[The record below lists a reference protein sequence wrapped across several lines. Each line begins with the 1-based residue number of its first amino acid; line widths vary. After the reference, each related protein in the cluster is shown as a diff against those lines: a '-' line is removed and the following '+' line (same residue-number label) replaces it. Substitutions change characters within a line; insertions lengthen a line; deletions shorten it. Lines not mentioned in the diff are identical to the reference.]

1 MSLPRRRVEKGV
13 GGIGEG
19 ERVFQPVYEAMGRA
33 ELEALQLERLNAL
46 LARVY
51 ESVPTYRAK
60 FDEAG
65 AVPRVDSLEGLA
77 DIPFTVKD
85 DLRAAYPYGMFAVPL
100 KDIVRVHSSS
110 GTTGQVTVVGYTK
123 GDIERWADMMARTI
137 ACAGGTADDIVHVAY
152 GYGLFTGGLG
162 VHYGAERLGC
172 TTIPIS
178 GGNTKR
184 QVQVLK
190 DFGATILACTPS
202 YAVLIAETAA
212 DMGIDPRSL
221 PLRAG
226 IFGAEPWSDN
236 MRRQIEDLLDITAID
251 IYGLSEVLGP
261 GVASECLCQCGL
273 HVNEDHFIV
282 EILDPETLTPVPDGE
297 RGEVVFTT
305 LTKEGIPVVRYR
317 TRDISRI
324 IPGACECG
332 RTFRRMERVTG
343 RTDDMLIIRGV
354 NVFPSQIEQVLAGIP
369 GVAPHYQ
376 VVLSKRGSMDH
387 VEVGPDVPFDEI
399 KTLEALRT
407 RVAAEI
413 ASALAVSI
421 AVRLVEPKSIQR
433 SEGKAQRVLDRRDEG
448 SE

>member
-1 MSLPRRRVEKGV
+1 MD
-13 GGIGEG
+13 
-19 ERVFQPVYEAMGRA
+19 RA
-33 ELEALQLERLNAL
+33 RLEVVQLERLNGL

-51 ESVPTYRAK
+51 ENVPTYRRK

-65 AVPRVDSLEGLA
+65 VAPRVGSLEEFA
-77 DIPFTVKD
+77 SFPFTVKD
-85 DLRAAYPYGMFAVPL
+85 DLRAAYPYGMFAVPMR
-100 KDIVRVHSSS
+100 DIVRLHSSS
-110 GTTGQVTVVGYTK
+110 GTTGQVTVVGYTA
-123 GDIERWADMMARTI
+123 GDLDIWADLMARTI
-137 ACAGGTADDIVHVAY
+137 AAAGGTSDDIVQNAY

-190 DFGATILACTPS
+190 DFGATVLACTPS
-202 YAVLIAETAA
+202 YAVLIAETASE
-212 DMGIDPRSL
+212 MGIDPRSL

-226 IFGAEPWSDN
+226 VFGAEPWSEN
-236 MRRQIEDLLDITAID
+236 MRRQIEELFGITAID

-261 GVASECLCQCGL
+261 GVASECSCQCGL
-273 HVNEDHFIV
+273 HVNEDHFII
-282 EILDPETLTPVPDGE
+282 EIVDPATLRPVPDGE

-305 LTKEGIPVVRYR
+305 LTKEGIPVLRYR

-324 IPGACECG
+324 VPGECACG
-332 RTFRRMERVTG
+332 RTFRRMERVSG

-376 VVLSKRGSMDH
+376 VVLTKRGSMDHVEVH

>member
-1 MSLPRRRVEKGV
+1 M
-13 GGIGEG
+13 
-19 ERVFQPVYEAMGRA
+19 FQPEYEAMDRSD
-33 ELEALQLERLNAL
+33 LEALQLERLNSL

-51 ESVPTYRAK
+51 ENVPTYRQK

-65 AVPRVDSLEGLA
+65 AAPRVESLAALA

-100 KDIVRVHSSS
+100 RDIVRVHSSS

-137 ACAGGTADDIVHVAY
+137 ACAGGTADDIVQVTY

-162 VHYGAERLGC
+162 VHYGSERLGC
-172 TTIPIS
+172 VTIPIS

-190 DFGATILACTPS
+190 DFGTTILACTPS
-202 YAVLIAETAA
+202 YAVLIAETAT
-212 DMGIDPRSL
+212 DMGIDPHSL
-221 PLRAG
+221 PLKAG

-236 MRRQIEDLLDITAID
+236 TRRQIEELLGITAID

-261 GVASECLCQCGL
+261 GVASECSCQCGL
-273 HVNEDHFIV
+273 HVNEDHFVIEIV
-282 EILDPETLTPVPDGE
+282 DPGTLRPISDGE

-324 IPGACECG
+324 IPGQCGCG
-332 RTFRRMERVTG
+332 RTSRRMERVTG

-354 NVFPSQIEQVLAGIP
+354 NVFPSQIEQVLTGIP

-387 VEVGPDVPFDEI
+387 VEVHVEVGPDVPFDEI
-399 KTLEALRT
+399 KTLERLRA
-407 RVAAEI
+407 RVIAEI
-413 ASALAVSI
+413 ASALAVNI
-421 AVRLVEPKSIQR
+421 AVKLVEPKSIQR
-433 SEGKAQRVLDRRDEG
+433 SEGKAKRVLDLRDEG
-448 SE
+448 GA